1 MFKKRF
7 NSWLLLIL
15 LLISGM
21 ATAQVKQTFDLEEA
35 KKQVIRYNRTL
46 KNSGFA
52 IDKAQSALKEAISSG
67 LPQVSSTVDYTNA
80 MGAVISIRFNEN
92 MPVTEIPIK
101 PTSNFKLQVG
111 QLIFNGSYFVGIE
124 LAKLGKVLV
133 EQSYEK
139 NEQDVLGQVTGSYY
153 LVLMSRELLDLLQK
167 NINNLR
173 EVYRKTEAMV
183 KVGMIEQ
190 TDLDQLGVQIA
201 SVENLVKSSERQLEL
216 AKNMLRLQMG
226 LTIEQDFDV
235 KGSLDEAMS
244 ALNGAKPFPDLFDV
258 SMNPDFRLV
267 TVQEKLSEKQI
278 RLQKSTWLPTLTGF
292 YSRTEKLLKPD
303 FDMSPKNMIGLNL
316 SIPIFSGGQRSAKL
330 SQAAID
336 LETIRNTRAFL
347 AEQLQVQEKQLQF
360 NLKNTSET
368 YLNQVKNLEVARRVY
383 KNLQLK
389 FEQGLISGLEIVTAD
404 NNYLKA
410 ETDYLTA
417 VYQVLQAKLELQKIY
432 GNLK

>member
-1 MFKKRF
+1 MKRI

-15 LLISGM
+15 ILISGM
-21 ATAQVKQTFDLEEA
+21 ATAQVKQIFDLDDA
-35 KKQVIRYNRTL
+35 KKQAIRFNRTL
-46 KNSGFA
+46 KNSGLA
-52 IDKAQSALKEAISSG
+52 IDKAQSALKEAISAG

-80 MGAVISIRFNEN
+80 MGAVISIRFNED

-101 PTSNFKLQVG
+101 PTSNFNLQVG

-139 NEQDVLGQVTGSYY
+139 NEQDILGQVTGSYY

-167 NINNLR
+167 NVSNLR

-183 KVGMIEQ
+183 KVGMVEQ

-201 SVENLVKSSERQLEL
+201 AVENLVKSSERQLEL

-226 LTIEQDFDV
+226 LTIDQDFDV
-235 KGSLDEAMS
+235 KGGLDEAMS
-244 ALNGAKPFPDLFDV
+244 AINGIQPFPGLFDV

-267 TVQEKLSEKQI
+267 TMQEKLSEKQI
-278 RLQKSTWLPTLTGF
+278 RLQQSTWLPTLTGF
-292 YSRTEKLLKPD
+292 YSRTEKILKPD

-330 SQAAID
+330 SQAMID
-336 LETIRNTRAFL
+336 LETMRNTRALL

-410 ETDYLTA
+410 ETDYLSA

-432 GNLK
+432 GDLK